1 MKVNTKVVKTGGIIG
16 MVLGALALVGGIIL
30 GKKNTADNVEY
41 LDDSNSSDDG
51 SYEEL
56 SETEE

>member
-16 MVLGALALVGGIIL
+16 VVLGIAAIVGSIFL
-30 GKKNTADNVEY
+30 GKKNATDNTEY
-41 LDDSNSSDDG
+41 LDDNNSSDDS

>member
-56 SETEE
+56 SEETE